1 MSPYPLN
8 NQQQEQIYHWL
19 NSLVGPGSA
28 AFYRD
33 ACRLMEMESPL
44 ESTTHYVAHSLREI
58 ESALRDVLEPLAKPV
73 VSNPNLSKC
82 PSCGDKFSQSNQAPS
97 HKDEISAILQAL
109 GIPETETVAQTW
121 LKLAGRQN
129 EYGLHGRAHRNDLGP
144 PRPLD
149 ERFKQFW
156 REIQRVLY
164 IILDKF
170 ETRYSRVY
178 ILLNEL
184 LSKPEPTKDDLKNLR
199 LNVPN
204 SFVAISYFFE
214 RLSFPGWID
223 KLRDKDFFKS
233 PPEPEVDT
241 DTGRIL
247 FRQWPQ
253 SRYLARMASQEPAK
267 VLDIALE
274 ILKTGTKNAF
284 VHEDL
289 AEGALAMLPDLA
301 TRWVEQEIEWLK
313 EQNYL
318 YFRLP
323 ENLGKLI
330 VYLGNNHQIN
340 AAVRLAHELLNVQP
354 NPQSNG
360 LLLGIRKRC
369 DDYPYKKILT
379 EYIPKLVTVA
389 ANETFQLLCNL
400 LNDTIVFSQIP
411 RQPEKFEDYSYKWY
425 PSFESNQQN
434 IPYDVRNFLATAV
447 WETIEKIARN
457 ASEQLQPLLQVID
470 GYDWRIFHR
479 IRLNL
484 LRRFPNQFP
493 DMMAQ
498 ALADKPRL
506 NEPILYCHEYA
517 LLLRERFADIG
528 SEVQETILS
537 WIAEGPTNQLEVCE
551 EDTTGYVKQWQ
562 RDRLG
567 ILSGSLSSEW
577 QLQYEQ
583 LVTELGSPAPLEAVR
598 GIGVWQG
605 PTSPK
610 SAEELSFMTISEL
623 FDFLRE
629 WEPSGRLFT
638 PSHPGLSMELSKTIA
653 QNPEFFVSEIE
664 QFKEVDLQYRG
675 GFLNGLTHALST
687 HGQRQAF
694 SWLQPLEFCAWIL
707 TQKSEILGSRDQVTD
722 WHQGW
727 NYICDEVVTLI
738 KSGLQPIGVNEIPIE
753 FCNLV
758 WTILEQLTE
767 DHSVTPGFEAHYRY
781 SNATNA
787 ETAVNTVR
795 GKAMHAVFQYALWI
809 NRHTKA
815 DKNLEEQAE
824 LSFDKIPEVREVF
837 ERHLNPAH
845 DPSVTIRSVYGAEFP
860 QLINLDSNWTTRN
873 LNKIFPRDEVFQDL
887 WDAAWE
893 GYITSWYY
901 VNSRIF
907 VILRKEYNHAI
918 EQIGAATPE
927 SQNPSRTDEA
937 LATNLLYLY
946 WNGDLELGD
955 SDMLLEKFFAKA
967 SGQHHE
973 QFMRQIGK
981 QLRYGNSE
989 VEVDWLQRL
998 KRLWEWRVSQ
1008 VKNATASNLQAL
1020 DLRYFSWWFASGK
1033 FDSNWAI
1040 AQLKDVIRLV
1050 KDIDYDDQLLTHL
1063 VALAPLMPL
1072 SVVEC
1077 LSLMAD
1083 ELRSEDWS
1091 FSCYQED
1098 SRTILLTAL
1107 QSGHEASHRLAEDL
1121 INRLLARGI
1130 ADFRDLLTNM
1140 DN

>member
-1 MSPYPLN
+1 MNLS
-8 NQQQEQIYHWL
+8 NQQQEQIYRRL

-28 AFYRD
+28 AFYQD
-33 ACRLMEMESPL
+33 ACRLMEMEPPL
-44 ESTTHYVAHSLREI
+44 ESTTHLVGHLLREI
-58 ESALRDVLEPLAKPV
+58 ESSLRAVLMPISTPLLDGRK
-73 VSNPNLSKC
+73 NN
-82 PSCGDKFSQSNQAPS
+82 GDQKQKAEIQAVL
-97 HKDEISAILQAL
+97 KLLEISEIS
-109 GIPETETVAQTW
+109 TEAETW
-121 LKLAGRQN
+121 LSLPGRDN
-129 EYGLHGRAHRNDLGP
+129 EYGLHKRAHRKALER
-144 PRPLD
+144 PRPIDSEFQEFWQKMQVVLD
-149 ERFKQFW
+149 G
-156 REIQRVLY
+156 
-164 IILDKF
+164 ILDKF
-170 ETRYSRVY
+170 EAKYSKVY
-178 ILLNEL
+178 KLL
-184 LSKPEPTKDDLKNLR
+184 DDLLVKADPNDEDIKILC
-199 LNVPN
+199 NKIPN
-204 SFVAISYFFE
+204 SFVTLNYFFE
-214 RLSFPGWID
+214 RLSFSKWLA
-223 KLRDKDFFKS
+223 KLKEKGFFKN
-233 PPEPEVDT
+233 PLEPEFDT

-247 FRQWPQ
+247 FWQWPQ
-253 SRYLARMASQEPAK
+253 SCYLARMASQEPVI
-267 VLDIALE
+267 VLEIALE
-274 ILKTGTKNAF
+274 ILETGTKNAF

-289 AEGALAMLPDLA
+289 AEAALAMPPALA
-301 TRWVEQEIEWLK
+301 ARWVEQEIEWLK
-313 EQNYL
+313 EQDYL

-323 ENLGKLI
+323 EKLGKLI
-330 VYLGNNHQIN
+330 VYLGNNHQLD
-340 AAVRLAHELLNVQP
+340 AAIRLVRELLNVQP

-369 DDYPYKKILT
+369 DDYRYKKILT

-389 ANETFQLLCNL
+389 TNETFQLLCNL

-411 RQPEKFEDYSYKWY
+411 RLPGTFEDYSYNWY
-425 PSFESNQQN
+425 PSFESNQPN
-434 IPYDVRNFLATAV
+434 VPYDVRNFLATAV
-447 WETIEKIARN
+447 WETIEQIARN
-457 ASEQLQPLLQVID
+457 PPEQLSPLLQVID
-470 GYDWRIFHR
+470 GYHWRIFHR

-493 DMMAQ
+493 DMIAQ

-506 NEPILYCHEYA
+506 NESILYCHEYA

-551 EDTTGYVKQWQ
+551 EDRTGYVKQWQ

-598 GIGVWQG
+598 GTGVWQG

-638 PSHPGLSMELSKTIA
+638 PSRAGLSMELSKTIA

-722 WHQGW
+722 WHQRW

-758 WTILEQLTE
+758 WTILEQLTD

-787 ETAVNTVR
+787 EAAVNTVR

-809 NRHTKA
+809 NQHTKA

-845 DPSVTIRSVYGAEFP
+845 DPSVTIRSVYGAWFP

-873 LNKIFPRDEVFQDL
+873 LNRIFPRDEVFQDL

-893 GYITSWYY
+893 GYITFWYAP
-901 VNSRIF
+901 NSIIF

-937 LATNLLYLY
+937 LAAHLPYLY

-981 QLRYGNSE
+981 QLRDGNSE
-989 VEVDWLQRL
+989 VEVDLLQRL

-1050 KDIDYDDQLLTHL
+1050 KDIDYDDQLLPHL